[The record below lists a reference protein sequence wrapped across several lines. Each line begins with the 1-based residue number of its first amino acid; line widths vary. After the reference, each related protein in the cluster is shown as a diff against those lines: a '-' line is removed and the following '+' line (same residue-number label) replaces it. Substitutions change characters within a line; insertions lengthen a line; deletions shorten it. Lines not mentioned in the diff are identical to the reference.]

1 MRGRFGGATV
11 TVESMSSWWFAPVP
25 ARRLDLVRAA
35 TFGYAVLWLIVR
47 VRYVWDVAG
56 LPARRFHPVGVLTW
70 FDSQPSRTAIMLV
83 WGLAVCGSLLAA
95 CGRAVRFSAS
105 IGSLAMLVIATFTSS
120 FGQVFHT
127 EHLLVLH
134 LLVLAVFVVV
144 DTSAGQD
151 ERTGWALSLMMAI
164 VVVSYVVAGLAKL
177 RFSGADWLT
186 GDVLRNWVAADN
198 LRKLLLN
205 DFHSPLGGWLA
216 GVEWIWPP
224 VAALTLMV
232 ELGAPIALTS
242 GRARLLW
249 LAVAWS
255 FHVGV
260 FVIMAIT
267 FPYQLTGVA
276 YLAFLPVERI
286 ETWARQFFSS
296 RRRVGFGRL
305 GTVGSDQ
312 R

>member
-1 MRGRFGGATV
+1 MA
-11 TVESMSSWWFAPVP
+11 ESSPTRWFAPVP

-35 TFGYAVLWLIVR
+35 TFGYAVLWLVVR
-47 VRYVWDVAG
+47 ARYVWDVAG
-56 LPARRFHPVGVLTW
+56 LPARRFHPIGVFTLV
-70 FDSQPSRTAIMLV
+70 DSQPSRAVIMGV
-83 WGLAVCGSLLAA
+83 WAVALCGSVLAA
-95 CGRAVRFSAS
+95 SGRAVRISAPVGG
-105 IGSLAMLVIATFTSS
+105 IGMLLIASFTSS

-134 LLVLAVFVVV
+134 LLVLAVFMVV
-144 DTSAGQD
+144 DDSAGED
-151 ERTGWALSLMMAI
+151 ERTGWALNLMMAI

-205 DFHSPLGGWLA
+205 DLHSPLGGWLA

-224 VAALTLMV
+224 VAVLTLVV
-232 ELGAPIALTS
+232 ELGAPVALTM
-242 GRARLLW
+242 GRARLVW
-249 LAVAWS
+249 LASAWC

-260 FVIMAIT
+260 FAIMAIT

-286 ETWARQFFSS
+286 ESFLRTRVLSNPAWRPAVRPSWLAR
-296 RRRVGFGRL
+296 RGG
-305 GTVGSDQ
+305 GGG
-312 R
+312 